1 MNNEEIKNK
10 IAELEKSD
18 DIKDLFLA
26 MKLVSNTFDE
36 DLLSDFIKKYK
47 DKIYKKDPIL
57 FIGHHVNFYV
67 LQEKYIEALQVL
79 KCYQNEPFINLT
91 TDDFMNDLEKE
102 IKKLM
107 TPTKQHKYSLLDAE
121 QDIYSQNEDKL
132 SKAISFLSQYNVRN
146 CLPFFKEALISS
158 ISYYSKI
165 LLQFI
170 LIEQSVNDVFKVSN
184 GEKEFE
190 FNPSQT
196 LLPFDREN
204 YKNVSNYIKNQNESP
219 SVINTAIEILN
230 TLEVKMFPSSITNEC
245 EEYENIGE
253 ILIFVAKKYLL
264 ENPSFSKL
272 VYDTQMTEID
282 LNKII
287 NNINAKIA

>member
-18 DIKDLFLA
+18 DIRDLFLA

-47 DKIYKKDPIL
+47 DKIFKKDPIL

-67 LQEKYIEALQVL
+67 LQEKYIEALQIL

-146 CLPFFKEALISS
+146 CLPFFKDALISS

>member
-272 VYDTQMTEID
+272 VYDTQMPEID

>member
-18 DIKDLFLA
+18 DIRDLFLA

-57 FIGHHVNFYV
+57 FIGYHVNFYV

-146 CLPFFKEALISS
+146 CLPFFKDALISS

-184 GEKEFE
+184 EEKEFE

-230 TLEVKMFPSSITNEC
+230 TLEVTMFPSSITNEC

>member
-18 DIKDLFLA
+18 DIRDLFLA

-36 DLLSDFIKKYK
+36 DLLCDFIKKYK

-146 CLPFFKEALISS
+146 CLPFFKDALISS

>member
-10 IAELEKSD
+10 IAELEKRD

>member
-18 DIKDLFLA
+18 DIRDLFLA

-57 FIGHHVNFYV
+57 FIGYHVNFYV

-146 CLPFFKEALISS
+146 CLPFFKDALISS

-184 GEKEFE
+184 EEKEFE
-190 FNPSQT
+190 FNPTQT

>member
-18 DIKDLFLA
+18 DIRDLFLA

-36 DLLSDFIKKYK
+36 DFLSDFIKKYK

-57 FIGHHVNFYV
+57 FIGYHVNFYV

-121 QDIYSQNEDKL
+121 QDIYSQHEDKL

-146 CLPFFKEALISS
+146 CLPFFKDALISS

>member
-18 DIKDLFLA
+18 DIRDLFLA

-36 DLLSDFIKKYK
+36 DLLSDFINKYK

-57 FIGHHVNFYV
+57 FIGYHVNFYV
-67 LQEKYIEALQVL
+67 LQEKYIEALQAL

-146 CLPFFKEALISS
+146 CLPFFKDALISS

>member
-18 DIKDLFLA
+18 DIRDLFLA

-57 FIGHHVNFYV
+57 FIGYHVNFYV

-146 CLPFFKEALISS
+146 CLLFFKDALISS

>member
-18 DIKDLFLA
+18 DIRDLFLA

-47 DKIYKKDPIL
+47 NKIYKKDPIL
-57 FIGHHVNFYV
+57 FIGYHVNFYV

-146 CLPFFKEALISS
+146 CLPFFKDALISS

-184 GEKEFE
+184 EEKEFE

>member
-18 DIKDLFLA
+18 DIRDLFLA

-57 FIGHHVNFYV
+57 FIGYHVNFYV

-146 CLPFFKEALISS
+146 CLPFFKDALISS

>member
-1 MNNEEIKNK
+1 MNNDEIKNK
-10 IAELEKSD
+10 IIELEKSD

-26 MKLVSNTFDE
+26 MKLISSTFDE
-36 DLLSDFIKKYK
+36 ELLSDFIKKYK

-107 TPTKQHKYSLLDAE
+107 TPTKQHKYSLLEAE

-146 CLPFFKEALISS
+146 CLPFFKDALISS

-170 LIEQSVNDVFKVSN
+170 LIEQSVNDIFKVTD
-184 GEKEFE
+184 KMFE
-190 FNPSQT
+190 FNPSKT
-196 LLPFDREN
+196 LLPFDRKKK
-204 YKNVSNYIKNQNESP
+204 KNVSNYIKNQNENP
-219 SVINTAIEILN
+219 SVINTAVELLN
-230 TLEVKMFPSSITNEC
+230 TLEVKMFPSSIINEC
-245 EEYENIGE
+245 DEYGNIAE

-264 ENPSFSKL
+264 ENPSFSQL
-272 VYDTQMTEID
+272 VYNTQMTEIE

-287 NNINAKIA
+287 NIINAKIS

>member
-1 MNNEEIKNK
+1 MNNDEIKNK
-10 IAELEKSD
+10 IIELEKGD

-26 MKLVSNTFDE
+26 MKLISSTFDE
-36 DLLSDFIKKYK
+36 NLLSDFIKKYK
-47 DKIYKKDPIL
+47 DKIYKKDPVL

-146 CLPFFKEALISS
+146 CLPFFKDALISS

>member
-91 TDDFMNDLEKE
+91 TDYFMNDLEKE

-146 CLPFFKEALISS
+146 CLPFFKEALVSS

>member
-1 MNNEEIKNK
+1 MNNDEIKNK
-10 IAELEKSD
+10 IIELEKSD

-26 MKLVSNTFDE
+26 MKLISSTFDE
-36 DLLSDFIKKYK
+36 NLLSDFIKKYK
-47 DKIYKKDPIL
+47 DKIYKKDPVL

-146 CLPFFKEALISS
+146 CLPFFKDALISS

>member
-1 MNNEEIKNK
+1 MNNDEIKNK
-10 IAELEKSD
+10 IIELEKSD

-26 MKLVSNTFDE
+26 MKLISSTFDE
-36 DLLSDFIKKYK
+36 NLLSDFIKKYK

-146 CLPFFKEALISS
+146 CLPFFKDALISS

-219 SVINTAIEILN
+219 SVINTAVELLN
-230 TLEVKMFPSSITNEC
+230 TLEVKMFPSSIINEC
-245 EEYENIGE
+245 DEYGNIAE

-264 ENPSFSKL
+264 ENPSFSQL
-272 VYDTQMTEID
+272 VYNTQMTEIE

-287 NNINAKIA
+287 NIINAKIS

>member
-91 TDDFMNDLEKE
+91 NDDFMNDLEKE

-107 TPTKQHKYSLLDAE
+107 TPPKQHKYSLLDAE

-146 CLPFFKEALISS
+146 CLPFFKDALISS

>member
-18 DIKDLFLA
+18 DIRDLFLA

-36 DLLSDFIKKYK
+36 DLLSDFINKYK

-57 FIGHHVNFYV
+57 FIGYHVNFYV

-91 TDDFMNDLEKE
+91 TDDFVNDLEKE

-146 CLPFFKEALISS
+146 CLPFFKDALISS

>member
-18 DIKDLFLA
+18 DIRDLFLA

-47 DKIYKKDPIL
+47 DTIYKKDPIL

-102 IKKLM
+102 IKKLL
-107 TPTKQHKYSLLDAE
+107 TPSKQHKYSLLDAE

-146 CLPFFKEALISS
+146 CLPFFKDALISS

-253 ILIFVAKKYLL
+253 ILIFVTKKYLL

>member
-36 DLLSDFIKKYK
+36 DLLGDFIKKYK

-57 FIGHHVNFYV
+57 FIGYHVNFYV

-146 CLPFFKEALISS
+146 CLPFFKDALISS

>member
-18 DIKDLFLA
+18 DIRDLFLA

-146 CLPFFKEALISS
+146 CLPFFKDALISS

>member
-18 DIKDLFLA
+18 DIRDLFLA

-57 FIGHHVNFYV
+57 FIGYHVNFYV

-146 CLPFFKEALISS
+146 CLPFFKDALISS

-230 TLEVKMFPSSITNEC
+230 TLEVKMFPSSVTNEC

>member
-18 DIKDLFLA
+18 DIRDLFLA

-57 FIGHHVNFYV
+57 FISYHVNFYV

-146 CLPFFKEALISS
+146 CLPFFKDALISS

-230 TLEVKMFPSSITNEC
+230 TLEVKMFPSSITNKC

>member
-146 CLPFFKEALISS
+146 CLPFFKDALISS

>member
-18 DIKDLFLA
+18 DIRDLFLA
-26 MKLVSNTFDE
+26 MKLVSHTFDE

-57 FIGHHVNFYV
+57 FIGYHVNFYV

-146 CLPFFKEALISS
+146 CLPFFKDALISS

-184 GEKEFE
+184 EEKEFE

>member
-18 DIKDLFLA
+18 DIRDLFLA

-57 FIGHHVNFYV
+57 FIGYHVNFYV

-79 KCYQNEPFINLT
+79 KCCQNEPFINLT

-107 TPTKQHKYSLLDAE
+107 IPTKQHKYSLLDAE

-146 CLPFFKEALISS
+146 CLPFFKDALISS

>member
-18 DIKDLFLA
+18 DIRDLFLA

-57 FIGHHVNFYV
+57 FIGYHVNFYV

-146 CLPFFKEALISS
+146 CLPFFKDALISS

-184 GEKEFE
+184 EEKEFE

-204 YKNVSNYIKNQNESP
+204 YKNVSNYIKNQSESP

>member
-18 DIKDLFLA
+18 DIRDLFLA

-36 DLLSDFIKKYK
+36 DLLSDFINKYK

-57 FIGHHVNFYV
+57 FIGYHVNFYV
-67 LQEKYIEALQVL
+67 LKEKYIEALQVL

-146 CLPFFKEALISS
+146 CLPFFKDALISS

-219 SVINTAIEILN
+219 SVINTAI
-230 TLEVKMFPSSITNEC
+230 
-245 EEYENIGE
+245 
-253 ILIFVAKKYLL
+253 
-264 ENPSFSKL
+264 
-272 VYDTQMTEID
+272 
-282 LNKII
+282 
-287 NNINAKIA
+287 

>member
-18 DIKDLFLA
+18 DIRDLFLA

-57 FIGHHVNFYV
+57 FIGYHVNFYV

-146 CLPFFKEALISS
+146 CLPFFKDALISS

-272 VYDTQMTEID
+272 VCDTQMTEID

>member
-18 DIKDLFLA
+18 DIRDLFLA

-36 DLLSDFIKKYK
+36 DLLGDFIKKYK

-57 FIGHHVNFYV
+57 FIGYHVNFYV

-121 QDIYSQNEDKL
+121 QDIYSRNEDKL

-146 CLPFFKEALISS
+146 CLPFFKDALISS

>member
-57 FIGHHVNFYV
+57 FISHHVNFYV

-146 CLPFFKEALISS
+146 CLPVFKEALISS

>member
-1 MNNEEIKNK
+1 MNNDEIKNK

-18 DIKDLFLA
+18 DIRDLFLA

-36 DLLSDFIKKYK
+36 DFLSDFIKKYK

-57 FIGHHVNFYV
+57 FIGYHVNFYV

-146 CLPFFKEALISS
+146 CLPFFKDALISS

>member
-18 DIKDLFLA
+18 DIRDLFLA

-47 DKIYKKDPIL
+47 DKICKKDPIL
-57 FIGHHVNFYV
+57 FIGYHVNFYV

-146 CLPFFKEALISS
+146 CLPFFKDALISS

>member
-18 DIKDLFLA
+18 DIRDLFLA

-57 FIGHHVNFYV
+57 FIGYHVNFYV

-79 KCYQNEPFINLT
+79 KCYQNKPFINLT

-107 TPTKQHKYSLLDAE
+107 IPTKQHKYSLLDAE

-146 CLPFFKEALISS
+146 CLPFFKDALISS

>member
-1 MNNEEIKNK
+1 MNNDEIKNK
-10 IAELEKSD
+10 IIELEKSD

-26 MKLVSNTFDE
+26 MKLISSTFDE
-36 DLLSDFIKKYK
+36 ELLSDFIKKYK

-107 TPTKQHKYSLLDAE
+107 TPTKQHKYSLLEAE

-146 CLPFFKEALISS
+146 CLPFFKDALISS

-170 LIEQSVNDVFKVSN
+170 LIEQSVNDIFKVTD
-184 GEKEFE
+184 GDKMFE

-204 YKNVSNYIKNQNESP
+204 YKNVSNYIKNQNENP
-219 SVINTAIEILN
+219 SVINTAVELLN
-230 TLEVKMFPSSITNEC
+230 TLEVKMFPSSIINEC
-245 EEYENIGE
+245 DEYENIAE

-264 ENPSFSKL
+264 ENPSFSQL
-272 VYDTQMTEID
+272 VYNTQMTEIE

-287 NNINAKIA
+287 NIINAKIS

>member
-18 DIKDLFLA
+18 DIRDLFLA

-146 CLPFFKEALISS
+146 CLPFFKDALISS

-272 VYDTQMTEID
+272 VYDTQITEID

>member
-10 IAELEKSD
+10 IAEKSD

-146 CLPFFKEALISS
+146 CLPFFKDALISS

-245 EEYENIGE
+245 EEYEIRC
-253 ILIFVAKKYLL
+253 V
-264 ENPSFSKL
+264 
-272 VYDTQMTEID
+272 
-282 LNKII
+282 
-287 NNINAKIA
+287 

>member
-146 CLPFFKEALISS
+146 CLPFFKEALVSS

>member
-18 DIKDLFLA
+18 DIRDLFLA

-146 CLPFFKEALISS
+146 CLPFFKDALISS

-287 NNINAKIA
+287 NNINAKLA

>member
-18 DIKDLFLA
+18 DIRDLFLA
-26 MKLVSNTFDE
+26 MKLVSNTLDE
-36 DLLSDFIKKYK
+36 DLLSDFINKYK

-57 FIGHHVNFYV
+57 FIGYHVNFYV

-146 CLPFFKEALISS
+146 CLPFFKDALISS